1 MAIPPELVDDEIV
14 VDRTVGRRS
23 PLKFRFGQAAPLCQC
38 DLPKHM
44 TARDC
49 DSWEVV
55 YDIPYSVQSNSSY
68 SRISLWLRVDIHVL
82 IWLWVMTLLA
92 ERQWCVTVWGMVSTS
107 YYFQPMVAFVAIAAR
122 ITVNLNVFGLRPMRP

>member
-1 MAIPPELVDDEIV
+1 MAITPNLVDGEI
-14 VDRTVGRRS
+14 
-23 PLKFRFGQAAPLCQC
+23 LCQC

-49 DSWEVV
+49 DSREPF
-55 YDIPYSVQSNSSY
+55 YDIPYSVQINSSY
-68 SRISLWLRVDIHVL
+68 SKISSWLRVDSHIL
-82 IWLWVMTLLA
+82 ICRPCLWVMTLLA

-107 YYFQPMVAFVAIAAR
+107 YYLQPMAAFVNIAAR